1 MFELRNVDVKLLREQ
16 RSALFDSI
24 EEAGWNRE
32 SWENNLDPE
41 HDETAKRI
49 NALDGL
55 IGMIDDI
62 LDAIEIHNFSRPIE
76 MAQHPL
82 FED

>member
-1 MFELRNVDVKLLREQ
+1 MFDLKNIDVKLLRHQ
-16 RSALFDSI
+16 RDALLTSI
-24 EEAGWNRE
+24 DDAEDDPRYAGSETRE
-32 SWENNLDPE
+32 IREK
-41 HDETAKRI
+41 HIRM
-49 NALDGL
+49 LDGL